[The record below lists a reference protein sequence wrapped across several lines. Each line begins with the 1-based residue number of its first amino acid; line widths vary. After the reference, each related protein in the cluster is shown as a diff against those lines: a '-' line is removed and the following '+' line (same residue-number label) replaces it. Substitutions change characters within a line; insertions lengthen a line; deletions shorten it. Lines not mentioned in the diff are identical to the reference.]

1 MPARSA
7 SWRRA
12 AANRGEGLTLAVAP
26 RRQVWLDKPLPRGH
40 APVVSAPYGW
50 STPSPRPPA
59 PLASVPEWLRTL
71 VRLMD
76 GAFVVPGTGFR
87 VGLDPLLGL
96 VFPGAGDIA
105 GGLASALLFV
115 VAFRN
120 GVPAVVML
128 RMLVNVGVDALVGAV
143 PLLGDLFDAAYRA
156 NEKNLALLEA
166 HAEPGRKPAPSDYLV
181 VGLAVLTLLGLV
193 LLPLVVVALI
203 ARWIF
208 DG

>member
-1 MPARSA
+1 M
-7 SWRRA
+7 
-12 AANRGEGLTLAVAP
+12 
-26 RRQVWLDKPLPRGH
+26 
-40 APVVSAPYGW
+40 SAPYGW

-59 PLASVPEWLRTL
+59 TPADVPEWLRAL

-96 VFPGAGDIA
+96 LFPGAGDVA
-105 GGLASALLFV
+105 GGLASSLLFL

-120 GVPAVVML
+120 GVPSVILL
-128 RMLVNVGVDALVGAV
+128 RMLVNVGADALVGAV

-156 NEKNLALLEA
+156 NEKNLALLEQYA
-166 HAEPGRKPAPSDYLV
+166 DPGRKATFADYAV
-181 VGLAVLTLLGLV
+181 VGLVVTALLALV
-193 LLPLVVVALI
+193 LVPFVVVALL

-208 DG
+208 SG